1 MSFQAPAASST
12 FGDAVCARRPVLLFH
27 AQTSPAIG
35 DAAASRSGASTSAA
49 AASAASPSSSTTT
62 TTATSFA
69 RADAALDH
77 RGRFLIQL
85 HTTILVIVAVVVV
98 PGAAVR
104 KLELAAAP
112 TPRGVFALDGG
123 DICADTATTCFG
135 LVNLHGVFVVIVVL
149 AEDELAVEVE
159 LGFGLFLRLPRLG
172 GLGGGNVGER
182 LLVEQIQRLVIV
194 FENICLAALLRLLLW
209 PGRRRF
215 VIIIAVV
222 VAFRLAAVDGAVV
235 FRVKLLLAVSF
246 LLVIVVAV
254 AVGSGTRA
262 RGILSL
268 LGAFLGLANVGDE
281 LAVSLG
287 AVLVDG
293 IVAETADHALENVL
307 DFGLEVA
314 LVLVTPDQKVGHER
328 GEPRQH
334 QLHGQ
339 ADDANLDEAQ
349 AALDNLAIVRRQEE
363 VHGLDQR
370 AAVFVQQPANGGYAR
385 GDHVR
390 RAARQPRAHHGE
402 ELFQIG
408 GARRRVVRHVRDLLI
423 VDRRVVGGRHARAH
437 LHEQLV
443 RGLARAL
450 IVFLAAN
457 DDFAEDRRDKV
468 QRRVGDVRQER
479 GNGGEAVAARGR
491 GHLVGAGNDKLLQ
504 GGVALLKSGLA
515 ALRRA
520 EARNQLIRLLLQL
533 RLVITVDDE
542 RGNLKER
549 REALAWQHREH
560 VGGVLPEV
568 GEVGCRRLLTDAGLQ
583 QEIVLV
589 GSNRRQRLI
598 RLDERLER
606 ATDVEAQLR
615 LLVEEVGEHF
625 RKGLVKCLRQVKRQ
639 VAVAGKDGPH
649 LLHDRLVNLDL
660 HGFGRVAVL
669 EDALEHDLTEGH
681 HLALEVGK
689 VRVAGVVTEDGK
701 HPGAAGLALDGL
713 DQVQRQH
720 GKDGLGTHGA
730 NCLTNYIVSL
740 LLVAKRCV
748 FANLADSLGD
758 TE

>member
-1 MSFQAPAASST
+1 MPFAP
-12 FGDAVCARRPVLLFH
+12 
-27 AQTSPAIG
+27 TSPAIG

-49 AASAASPSSSTTT
+49 AASAASPSSSSSTS
-62 TTATSFA
+62 TTATFFA

-104 KLELAAAP
+104 KLELAAAA

-123 DICADTATTCFG
+123 DIRADTATTCFG

-235 FRVKLLLAVSF
+235 FRVKLLLAVSVFF

-268 LGAFLGLANVGDE
+268 LGALLGLANVGDE

-287 AVLVDG
+287 TVLVDG
-293 IVAETADHALENVL
+293 VVAEAADHALENVL

-314 LVLVTPDQKVGHER
+314 LVLVAPDQEVGHER

-363 VHGLDQR
+363 VHGLDQVR
-370 AAVFVQQPANGGYAR
+370 QRLLGQRGAVLVQQPANGGDAR

-390 RAARQPRAHHGE
+390 RTARQPRAHHGE
-402 ELFQIG
+402 ELFQVG

-443 RGLARAL
+443 RGLTRAL

-468 QRRVGDVRQER
+468 QRRVGDMRQER

-491 GHLVGAGNDKLLQ
+491 RHLVGAGDDKLLQ

-520 EARNQLIRLLLQL
+520 EARDQLIRLLLQL

-542 RGNLKER
+542 RGNLKQR

-568 GEVGCRRLLTDAGLQ
+568 GEVDCRRLLADAGLQ

-589 GSNRRQRLI
+589 GGNRRQRLI

-606 ATDVEAQLR
+606 AADVEAQLR

-639 VAVAGKDGPH
+639 VAVAGQDGPH

-660 HGFGRVAVL
+660 HGLGRVAVL
-669 EDALEHDLTEGH
+669 EDALEHDLAEGH

-689 VRVAGVVTEDGK
+689 VRVAGVVTEDG
-701 HPGAAGLALDGL
+701 
-713 DQVQRQH
+713 
-720 GKDGLGTHGA
+720 
-730 NCLTNYIVSL
+730 
-740 LLVAKRCV
+740 
-748 FANLADSLGD
+748 
-758 TE
+758 